1 MNNPIR
7 TALIGYGKA
16 AHMHAQALKN
26 IPENILVAVQGRDIS
41 KARIFGDQYNIAPY
55 SDLEKMI
62 SKERLDMIVI
72 CTPHP
77 LSSRFR
83 SYCIVSRCSCFNRKT
98 YCLQVLR
105 MQML

>member
-26 IPENILVAVQGRDIS
+26 IPENILVAVQGRDIN
-41 KARIFGDQYNIAPY
+41 KARLFGDQYNIAPY
-55 SDLEKMI
+55 DDLEDDDQQRAVRHDRYMH
-62 SKERLDMIVI
+62 SSS
-72 CTPHP
+72 

-83 SYCIVSRCSCFNRKT
+83 GYCLVSWCSCFNRKT
-98 YCLQVLR
+98 NCFKS
-105 MQML
+105 

>member
-26 IPENILVAVQGRDIS
+26 IPENILVAVQGRDLN
-41 KARIFGDQYNIAPY
+41 KARLFGDQYKLNAY
-55 SDLEKMI
+55 DDLETMI
-62 SKERLDMIVI
+62 ASERLDMIVI

-77 LSSRFR
+77 YHRHPAVTALSLG
-83 SYCIVSRCSCFNRKT
+83 VH
-98 YCLQVLR
+98 VLIEKPIASS
-105 MQML
+105 LSD